1 MNVRPGFKKI
11 GGEISSPSSI
21 QSSRIEDNVK
31 REQPSFETRQDDSHL
46 NMVTREEAQNM
57 ATRAAETAIERTLAK
72 KNSEN
77 DSDSGS
83 FMGLDPKLQKQL
95 EGTVTLF
102 NTLKEFSSNP
112 LQKAIETKVGEL
124 AAGVVENAFGKPQQK
139 QPRGMI
145 AEFLSPILDSQFGAH
160 LGDGL
165 GQRGP
170 EMVEAMGRTFG
181 KEKTAN
187 MIDGILGS
195 GKTKQLG
202 IPGAPPLGATS
213 GQTKPQTEKELLLT
227 LSPDNP
233 EHVAAYADSQ
243 GGLPPDIARKMLMM
257 HQDAFIKQ
265 IGIQGIQK
273 QGQEHEIDGQMPGQM
288 PGQTFEQSG
297 QQQIMETLQQFSGDM
312 NKALGNTN
320 TIIGELY
327 KKIEGLEND
336 INILKSKGGKDL
348 GIKDLD
354 IKEIIKEEKKKEE
367 DKKEVIDDKVNDVT
381 EKWTDEEAQEAEFR
395 MRT

>member
-11 GGEISSPSSI
+11 GGEIPS
-21 QSSRIEDNVK
+21 V
-31 REQPSFETRQDDSHL
+31 QPSGKSEIIEKRYVDIDKPAS
-46 NMVTREEAQNM
+46 VTLEEAQNM

-72 KNSEN
+72 KNSE
-77 DSDSGS
+77 SESGNES

-95 EGTVTLF
+95 EGTVSLF

-124 AAGVVENAFGKPQQK
+124 AAGVVENAFGRPQQK
-139 QPRGMI
+139 PRGMI
-145 AEFLSPILDSQFGAH
+145 AEFFSPILDSQFGAS
-160 LGDGL
+160 LGANL

-181 KEKTAN
+181 KEKAAN
-187 MIDGILGS
+187 IIDGILGTN
-195 GKTKQLG
+195 KAKQLG
-202 IPGAPPLGATS
+202 GQLGGGETTGGSIERIPGVPSPGVVS
-213 GQTKPQTEKELLLT
+213 QQTKPQTEKELLLT
-227 LSPDNP
+227 LSPENP

-243 GGLPPDIARKMLMM
+243 GGLPPDVARKMLMI

-265 IGIQGIQK
+265 MGVQK
-273 QGQEHEIDGQMPGQM
+273 QGQEHEIAGQMPGQI
-288 PGQTFEQSG
+288 PG

-327 KKIEGLEND
+327 KKIEGLENE
-336 INILKSKGGKDL
+336 INVLKLRSNDGKDL

-367 DKKEVIDDKVNDVT
+367 DKKEVIDDKVNDAT